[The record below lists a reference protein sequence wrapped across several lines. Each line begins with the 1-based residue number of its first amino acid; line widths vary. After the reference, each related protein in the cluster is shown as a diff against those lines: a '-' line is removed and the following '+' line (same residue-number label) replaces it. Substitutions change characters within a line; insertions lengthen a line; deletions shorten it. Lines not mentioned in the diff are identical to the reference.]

1 MFTAKQ
7 FRFMG
12 KRTRGW
18 QYALPLKRRLGALD
32 WGDDLLFLVYPLI
45 LCSLRSGYLCCF
57 SIKQQLVIVHGS
69 NFYFLTFPDMVF
81 CPPPGLTSVKVCEI
95 FLWGKMRV
103 S

>member
-12 KRTRGW
+12 KCTRGW

-69 NFYFLTFPDMVF
+69 NFYFLTFPDMIF
-81 CPPPGLTSVKVCEI
+81 YPPPGMTSVKVCEI
-95 FLWGKMRV
+95 FLGGKMRV